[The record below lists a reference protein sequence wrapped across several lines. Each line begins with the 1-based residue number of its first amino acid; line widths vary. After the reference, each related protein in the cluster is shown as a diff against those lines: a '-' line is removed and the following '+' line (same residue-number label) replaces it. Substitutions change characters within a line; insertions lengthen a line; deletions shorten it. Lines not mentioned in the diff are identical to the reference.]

1 VDAPAFGREL
11 TIGVEEELFLV
22 DPGSLDAAP
31 AVHDVVPESGERVK
45 TELFQCLVETTT
57 PICDTAFE
65 ALASLQRLREEVI
78 ERAEANGLVVVA
90 AGSHP
95 LARGEEQPLVDTP
108 LYRKMAAAL
117 GDAVH
122 RQLVCG
128 LHAHIGLP
136 TERACVHAYEGVLPW
151 LPTVLSLSASSPFL
165 DGEPAGALSGRA
177 GRLAELPGASIPPV
191 LRRWEDYE
199 QLEPAVVERSWWD
212 ARPNPTLGTLEL
224 RIADQQ
230 TDVRR
235 AAGIAAL
242 AQALVA
248 AVLERDAVAPVDR
261 EAYSR
266 RREEAA
272 EAELPVERLAALVE
286 RPARRL
292 GTWALV
298 EELLAGPREARRQLD
313 VADRNG
319 LEAVVAD
326 LRERTAP

>member
-1 VDAPAFGREL
+1 
-11 TIGVEEELFLV
+11 
-22 DPGSLDAAP
+22 
-31 AVHDVVPESGERVK
+31 
-45 TELFQCLVETTT
+45 
-57 PICDTAFE
+57 
-65 ALASLQRLREEVI
+65 
-78 ERAEANGLVVVA
+78 
-90 AGSHP
+90 
-95 LARGEEQPLVDTP
+95 VDTP